1 MKKLLSIIITLVL
14 VLSMSVNVF
23 AAENTSQTVTGT
35 YNAEI
40 TEKTVYSVDI
50 AWGSM
55 EFTYEVP
62 ADVWDGENHKYV
74 SGGDAKW
81 SYASGA
87 NAVTVTNSS
96 NAAMDVAVTANV
108 TADGVTA
115 TVTNGSFTL
124 GSAAEGAT
132 TEVAGEKT
140 KGGAEIVLSGV
151 LKDTDADKSVI
162 GSVTVTITE
171 TLAGAKLNA
180 IVEALRNG
188 ETVKLDNLTDVG
200 HKALVA
206 AVDEAFDGVL
216 LSKTQDVSTT
226 YSVTGSFADALP
238 LWTDGTTLTLLSD
251 TPEYPDNFEIK
262 DKSVALD
269 LNGYKLSLNS
279 TENKYCTVHETGKL
293 TVRDTRGGGVYRTY
307 HLGMAVKGVLNIESG
322 TFHNYVATWSS
333 GTINMTGGLLLGND
347 MTKQRFGVSNE
358 GTFNMSG
365 GTISSGKAVWG
376 MSGSITN
383 ISGDAVL
390 AVTETLFSAN
400 KCTNIITGGT
410 FSHDPSEWVD
420 FDNYTVTYNETEG
433 TYVVTAK

>member
-1 MKKLLSIIITLVL
+1 
-14 VLSMSVNVF
+14 MSVNVF

-108 TADGVTA
+108 TADNVTA

-216 LSKTQDVSTT
+216 LSKTQDVSTI

-279 TENKYCTVHETGKL
+279 TENKYCAVHETGQL

-307 HLGMAVKGVLNIESG
+307 HLGMSVYGVLNIEGG
-322 TFHNYVATWSS
+322 TFHNYVYAGSS
-333 GTINMTGGLLLGND
+333 GTIHMTGGTLLGND
-347 MTKQRFGVSNE
+347 RNRSYAGVQNE

-365 GTISSGKAVWG
+365 GTISSRYAVWG
-376 MSGSITN
+376 MGGSITN

-390 AVTETLFSAN
+390 TATDILFSGN
-400 KCTNIITGGT
+400 EGVTTTITGGT
-410 FSHDPSEWVD
+410 FSHDPSQWVD
-420 FDNYTVTYNETEG
+420 LDNYTVTYSETEG